1 MYEHCVTTQCE
12 IDYAVFVLVLLF
24 PEARQMLSDYLDG
37 SFFIQFPSDTSA
49 NFQKEAHMWLF
60 KDVLVV
66 LRPCF
71 LSHACSFGSSVIK
84 MNRNVPKLWWE
95 TLTVLHTGK

>member
-1 MYEHCVTTQCE
+1 
-12 IDYAVFVLVLLF
+12 
-24 PEARQMLSDYLDG
+24 MLSDYLDG
-37 SFFIQFPSDTSA
+37 SFFIRSSPVTI
-49 NFQKEAHMWLF
+49 FQKEEHMWLF

-95 TLTVLHTGK
+95 NLTVLHTGK